1 MEHPKSKSTKS
12 QGIQVDGGLCTSCRP
27 RVNVVWEFRCTIL
40 LDHPEQLVN
49 VSSGRVERDF
59 AVHTFPV
66 AGIEWAGLH
75 AVLSHAHQGGNSI
88 DMFWLEYP
96 LEIPL
101 EFCLDIP
108 YTTG

>member
-1 MEHPKSKSTKS
+1 M
-12 QGIQVDGGLCTSCRP
+12 
-27 RVNVVWEFRCTIL
+27 
-40 LDHPEQLVN
+40 DHPEQLVN